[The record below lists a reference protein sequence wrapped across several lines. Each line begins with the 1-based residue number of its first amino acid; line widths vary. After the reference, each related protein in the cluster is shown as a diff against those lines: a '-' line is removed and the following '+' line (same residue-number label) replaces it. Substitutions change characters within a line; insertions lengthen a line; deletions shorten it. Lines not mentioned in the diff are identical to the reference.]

1 MGRSPLFREILEK
14 GRLADKFSLSYEQ
27 AKNTLNRLAYDEYI
41 IKHTRNEVVNGM
53 EYGKGMYFRLLVSGK
68 LATYLAEIDRDAQS
82 MFETI
87 VNQSKE
93 SNGVTEQLKA
103 ENPMEWVRLMNAI
116 VNMAEEFV
124 LAEIVYK

>member
-1 MGRSPLFREILEK
+1 MKRKITYTDRNGYLYPDLIIQGQETFDIGRFGQKHR
-14 GRLADKFSLSYEQ
+14 
-27 AKNTLNRLAYDEYI
+27 AYL
-41 IKHTRNEVVNGM
+41 KMTR
-53 EYGKGMYFRLLVSGK
+53 KGMYFRLLVSGK
-68 LATYLAEIDRDAQS
+68 LAPYLAEIDSDAQS

-93 SNGVTEQLKA
+93 SNGITEQLKE
-103 ENPMEWVRLMNAI
+103 ENPMEWVRQMNAI

>member
-1 MGRSPLFREILEK
+1 MKRTISYTDRNGYLYPDLIIQGQENFDIGRFGQKHR
-14 GRLADKFSLSYEQ
+14 
-27 AKNTLNRLAYDEYI
+27 AYL
-41 IKHTRNEVVNGM
+41 KMTR
-53 EYGKGMYFRLLVSGK
+53 KGMYFRLLVSGK
-68 LATYLAEIDRDAQS
+68 LASYLAEIDRDAQS

-93 SNGVTEQLKA
+93 SNGITEQLK
-103 ENPMEWVRLMNAI
+103 EDNPMEWVRQMNAI

>member
-1 MGRSPLFREILEK
+1 M
-14 GRLADKFSLSYEQ
+14 ADKFSLSYEQ

-68 LATYLAEIDRDAQS
+68 LAPYLAEIDRDAQS

-87 VNQSKE
+87 VNQSKK
-93 SNGVTEQLKA
+93 SNGITEQLK
-103 ENPMEWVRLMNAI
+103 EDNPMEWAR
-116 VNMAEEFV
+116 
-124 LAEIVYK
+124 

>member
-1 MGRSPLFREILEK
+1 MKQKITYTDRNGYLYPDLAIQRQETFDIGRFGQNHR
-14 GRLADKFSLSYEQ
+14 
-27 AKNTLNRLAYDEYI
+27 AYL
-41 IKHTRNEVVNGM
+41 KMTR
-53 EYGKGMYFRLLVSGK
+53 KGMYFRLLVSGK
-68 LATYLAEIDRDAQS
+68 LAPYLAEIDRDAQS